1 MGCPDE
7 NTSPHCLKTMASFE
21 DKLAALKSNAGS
33 KNSRSPLN
41 DPFYAESLIIQSKS
55 IVGRMYS
62 SNEYVRFK
70 YECELN
76 KLVKEYRVWL
86 AEIKREERE
95 IAAKLDAM
103 RQEQRDI
110 LKERRDLEAIQ
121 LVAKTNREFINHYKR
136 RGSNKRNDHSIFHI
150 PPTTDS
156 FTSGYEKKRLLQV
169 PEKAESFDIS
179 SKQSKLQKVIRLPK
193 IVSKVDGVVRETKI
207 RQTSLPAISDIP
219 LTNTKIGRDCTQEI
233 KHESYE
239 RFSRASR
246 KPEHIKLV
254 QGLLKTEPEKEN
266 AHENKT
272 VQPSNSIHAVEK
284 TSSLVNSTPKL
295 KTDNDRKADKST
307 ENSKKS
313 EEVSQSAQDEHES
326 SAPPIGKP
334 RILSAPKSRSENR
347 EVIIMRA
354 ARPSS
359 ACGTIS

>member
-1 MGCPDE
+1 M
-7 NTSPHCLKTMASFE
+7 KTQAHTFSMASFE
-21 DKLAALKSNAGS
+21 DKLTALKSNAGS
-33 KNSRSPLN
+33 KNSRSPLD

-136 RGSNKRNDHSIFHI
+136 RGSNKRNSHSVFHT

-156 FTSGYEKKRLLQV
+156 FTSGYEKKRLLQI

-179 SKQSKLQKVIRLPK
+179 SKQSKLMQKVIRLPK

-207 RQTSLPAISDIP
+207 RRTSLPAISDIP

-272 VQPSNSIHAVEK
+272 VQPSNSIHAIEK
-284 TSSLVNSTPKL
+284 TSSSVNTTLKL
-295 KTDNDRKADKST
+295 ATDNDRKADKSI
-307 ENSKKS
+307 ENSEKP
-313 EEVSQSAQDEHES
+313 EEVLQSTQDEHES
-326 SAPPIGKP
+326 GAPPIRKP

-347 EVIIMRA
+347 EVIVMRV

>member
-1 MGCPDE
+1 MKTQAHT
-7 NTSPHCLKTMASFE
+7 TSMASFE

-33 KNSRSPLN
+33 KNSRSPLE

-136 RGSNKRNDHSIFHI
+136 RGSSKRNDRSVFHN

-156 FTSGYEKKRLLQV
+156 FASGHEKKRLLQI
-169 PEKAESFDIS
+169 PQKAESFDIS
-179 SKQSKLQKVIRLPK
+179 SKQTKLQKVIRLPK

-207 RQTSLPAISDIP
+207 RRTSLPAISDSP
-219 LTNTKIGRDCTQEI
+219 LTNTKIGRNCMQEI

-254 QGLLKTEPEKEN
+254 QGLLLKTEPAKEN
-266 AHENKT
+266 AYENKT
-272 VQPSNSIHAVEK
+272 VQPSNSIHPIEK
-284 TSSLVNSTPKL
+284 TPLSSVKTTLEV
-295 KTDNDRKADKST
+295 KTDNDRKVDKSS
-307 ENSKKS
+307 EKSKKPE
-313 EEVSQSAQDEHES
+313 EEVLESIHDEHES
-326 SAPPIGKP
+326 SAPPIRKP
-334 RILSAPKSRSENR
+334 RILSAPKSRNENR
-347 EVIIMRA
+347 EVLVMAA

-359 ACGTIS
+359 VCGTIS